1 MRYLFEAV
9 ALCAAFAGLTWYNK
23 RDPGRYRR
31 TPPQVFTKWSR
42 RSRILFVCA
51 SMFLL
56 ALATIPVIVVV
67 VVVAFDPETCR
78 SAVPFAWACNVVV
91 RIPAA
96 MALFGVLIAM
106 LLKAATF
113 LARVQNY
120 GVNYDKY

>member
-1 MRYLFEAV
+1 MRYLIEAV
-9 ALCAAFAGLTWYNK
+9 ALFAAFAGLTWYNK
-23 RDPGRYRR
+23 RDPAKYRR

-42 RSRILFVCA
+42 QSRLLFVCA
-51 SMFLL
+51 SMVLL
-56 ALATIPVIVVV
+56 VLVIIPVIVAV
-67 VVVAFDPETCR
+67 VVVAFDLETCK

-91 RIPAA
+91 RIPSA

-106 LLKAATF
+106 VLKAATL

>member
-1 MRYLFEAV
+1 
-9 ALCAAFAGLTWYNK
+9 
-23 RDPGRYRR
+23 
-31 TPPQVFTKWSR
+31 
-42 RSRILFVCA
+42 
-51 SMFLL
+51 MFLL